1 MSAKDELVRHL
12 PPEVARFVLQAL
24 RGLEQENVFDAP
36 GVISGILRQM
46 RIADSDLIRSAAG
59 RTETILKK
67 TFARGYLQRL
77 GA

>member
-1 MSAKDELVRHL
+1 MSGQDEMMKQL
-12 PPEVARFVLQAL
+12 PPEVARFVLHAM

-46 RIADSDLIRSAAG
+46 RVADSDLIRRHAVK
-59 RTETILKK
+59 TESLLKK
-67 TFARGYLQRL
+67 TFARGCLQRV